1 MNENKGKESRQTTP
15 KTIIG
20 AEVVQTS
27 GWKRWLAKKWAFPA
41 MYMAAAAII
50 LALMWVIQD
59 SGKTSLDAND
69 LAIDTEAQNESV
81 TSEGDNLNDAL
92 PVNTQAEAMQWPVQ
106 DRDQVEVIMPFFEAD
121 ASNDQKQAAIIEQ
134 EDTLIPS
141 MGIALSRQDNQTFD
155 VLAAMSGE
163 VTRTDKVPSVGNLV
177 ELTHDNGLVTVYY
190 SLAETAVTKGEEV
203 KQGDVIAKAGR
214 NEMEKNLGVHVHFE
228 VISDGEP
235 VNPETFIASNTQ

>member
-1 MNENKGKESRQTTP
+1 MNENKGKETRQSTP

-27 GWKRWLAKKWAFPA
+27 NWKRWLAKRWAFPA

-69 LAIDTEAQNESV
+69 LAIDTEMQNELV
-81 TSEGDNLNDAL
+81 TSEGNNLDAL
-92 PVNTQAEAMQWPVQ
+92 PVNIQAETMQWPVQ
-106 DRDQVEVIMPFFEAD
+106 DRDQVEVIMPFYEAD
-121 ASNDQKQAAIIEQ
+121 ASNDEKQAAIIEQ

-155 VLAAMSGE
+155 VLAAMSGQ
-163 VTRTDKVPSVGNLV
+163 VTRTEKVPTVGNLV

-190 SLAETAVTKGEEV
+190 SLSETAVTKGQEV
-203 KQGDVIAKAGR
+203 NQGDVIAKAGR
-214 NEMEKNLGVHVHFE
+214 NEIEKDLGVHVHFE

-235 VNPETFIASNTQ
+235 VNPETYIASAME

>member
-1 MNENKGKESRQTTP
+1 MNENKGKESRQSTP

-20 AEVVQTS
+20 AEAVQTS
-27 GWKRWLAKKWAFPA
+27 QWKKWLAKRWAFPA

-59 SGKTSLDAND
+59 SGKTSLDANG
-69 LAIDTEAQNESV
+69 LAIDTEAQNEMV
-81 TSEGDNLNDAL
+81 VGEGENPNAL
-92 PVNTQAEAMQWPVQ
+92 PVNTQTETMQWPVQ

-121 ASNDQKQAAIIEQ
+121 ASNDEKQAAIIEQ
-134 EDTLIPS
+134 DDTLIPS

-155 VLAAMSGE
+155 VVAAMSGK
-163 VTRTDKVPSVGNLV
+163 VTRTENALLVGNLV

-190 SLAETAVTKGEEV
+190 SLTGTSVTKGEEV
-203 KQGDVIAKAGR
+203 NQGDVIAKAGR
-214 NEMEKNLGVHVHFE
+214 NELEKNLGVHVHFE

>member
-1 MNENKGKESRQTTP
+1 MNENKGKESRSSTP
-15 KTIIG
+15 KTTIG

-27 GWKRWLAKKWAFPA
+27 NWKRWLAKRWAFPA

-69 LAIDTEAQNESV
+69 LAIDTEKQNESV
-81 TSEGDNLNDAL
+81 VSEGNKLDAL
-92 PVNTQAEAMQWPVQ
+92 PVNVQAETMQWPVQ
-106 DRDQVEVIMPFFEAD
+106 DRNQVEVIMPFFEAD
-121 ASNDQKQAAIIEQ
+121 ASNTEKQAAIIEQ
-134 EDTLIPS
+134 EDTLVPS

-155 VLAAMSGE
+155 VLAAMSGK

-177 ELTHDNGLVTVYY
+177 EITHDNGLVTVYY
-190 SLAETAVTKGEEV
+190 SLAETAVTKGSEV

-235 VNPETFIASNTQ
+235 VNPENFITAAVQ